1 MTTLDLTAEWPVTNV
16 TAAVVTP
23 AGVAASIG
31 DTDHPYRLAS
41 IAKVITTWAVLV
53 AVEEGSVHLDQAAG
67 PPGATLRHLLCHASG
82 LPMDGTTPIAAVE
95 ARRIYSNAGIEAA
108 AALVE
113 SATGFAFGDYLR
125 EAVLDPLGMTTTE
138 LRGSPAH
145 AMWSTGADMA
155 RFAVEMLRPRLLAHE
170 TATLTREVQ
179 FADLAGIVP
188 GVGRFDP
195 CPWALGCEVRGTKSP
210 HWTGSTNSPETFGHF
225 GGAGTFLWVD
235 PRRDLS
241 LLALTDRPFDE
252 WAPQALQS
260 WPALSDAV
268 LADTTLGGPT
278 SPGGTR

>member
-16 TAAVVTP
+16 SAAVVTP
-23 AGVAASIG
+23 DGVAASIG
-31 DTDHPYRLAS
+31 DGSHSYRLAS

-82 LPMDGTTPIAAVE
+82 LPLDGTTPIAAVGR
-95 ARRIYSNAGIEAA
+95 RRIYSNAGIETA

-113 SATGFAFGDYLR
+113 SATGIVFEDYLG
-125 EAVLDPLGMTTTE
+125 EAVLDPLGMTSSE

-145 AMWSTGADMA
+145 ALWSTADDLA
-155 RFAVEMLRPRLLAHE
+155 RFAGELLRPRLLAHE
-170 TATLTREVQ
+170 TALLTREVQ
-179 FADLAGIVP
+179 FPDLSGIVP

-252 WAPQALQS
+252 WAPQALRS
-260 WPALSDAV
+260 WPTLSDAV

-278 SPGGTR
+278 SPGGTP

>member
-1 MTTLDLTAEWPVTNV
+1 VTALDLTAEWPVPTV
-16 TAAVVTP
+16 SATVVTSD
-23 AGVAASIG
+23 GVAASIG
-31 DTDHPYRLAS
+31 DTAHSYRLAS
-41 IAKVITTWAVLV
+41 IAKIVTTWAVLV

-67 PPGATLRHLLCHASG
+67 PPGSTLRHLLCHASG
-82 LPMDGTTPIAAVE
+82 LPMDGSVPIAAVCV
-95 ARRIYSNAGIEAA
+95 RRIYSNAGIEAA

-113 SATGFAFGDYLR
+113 TATGMAFEDYLG
-125 EAVLDPLGMTTTE
+125 EAVLDPLGMTATE

-145 AMWSTGADMA
+145 ALWSTADDLA
-155 RFAVEMLRPRLLAHE
+155 RFAGELLRPRLLAHE
-170 TATLTREVQ
+170 TAALTREAQ
-179 FADLAGIVP
+179 FADLPGIVP

-195 CPWALGCEVRGTKSP
+195 CPWALGCELRGAKSP

-252 WAPQALQS
+252 WAPQALTL

-268 LADTTLGGPT
+268 LADPTLVVPSAASST
-278 SPGGTR
+278 P